1 MAGSSIPCL
10 NASFVLNEISFWQL
24 LLEWNLKLVRRSQ
37 AFVLL
42 TWLSV
47 AGLQLPMRLVF
58 QLILFHG
65 QTMLLAKPWA
75 WRWRGGGAS
84 APWGLGGLQVQRVL
98 RQVPPPAAPGD
109 RLICLVQLKITRS
122 DDALKC
128 IHIIAH
134 SCINYFA
141 DCLAPFMTYMLP
153 DL

>member
-1 MAGSSIPCL
+1 MKPKVGQEKPSLCPFNLIKCSRTPATYEIGLSGNIIPWPDRVAGE
-10 NASFVLNEISFWQL
+10 AV
-24 LLEWNLKLVRRSQ
+24 
-37 AFVLL
+37 
-42 TWLSV
+42 SV
-47 AGLQLPMRLVF
+47 AVTGR
-58 QLILFHG
+58 
-65 QTMLLAKPWA
+65 
-75 WRWRGGGAS
+75 GAS

-128 IHIIAH
+128 IHIIAR
-134 SCINYFA
+134 SRINYFA